1 MSKLGADF
9 NASKPTEA
17 DFVRH
22 PSKPNLATE
31 IRFIRTRLKSFFGA
45 MINLESGDFQDNI
58 IPQAALVDH
67 PNKPDSGNEFYS
79 EVTVDSRGIVTSGS
93 KETSFNAPRVFTAS
107 FANTGAVQEAADG
120 LVRDPATND
129 AQWPVNRL
137 PRAAAGTTTLPLV
150 KEYRFFAPKNVTKI
164 QVICIGGGLK
174 GDASTTGAAAK
185 VAWISFTVVPGE
197 QYRILVGQSDA
208 PSAFCTMDYARYVT
222 SEGYTKSTTISGA
235 GYIDKRQVH
244 NFKRSPFR
252 PFGSGGA
259 LNTPGTPGMVLLE
272 WYA

>member
-1 MSKLGADF
+1 MAKLGADF

-31 IRFIRTRLKSFFGA
+31 IRFIRSRLKSFFGTVV
-45 MINLESGDFQDNI
+45 NLESGDFQDNI

-79 EVTVDSRGIVTSGS
+79 EVTVDSRGIVTAGS
-93 KETSFNAPRVFTAS
+93 KEAKFNAPRVFTAS
-107 FANTGAVQEAADG
+107 FSNTGAIQEAADG
-120 LVRDPATND
+120 LVRDPAAND
-129 AQWPVNRL
+129 TQWPVNKL

-150 KEYRFFAPKNVTKI
+150 KEYRFFVPKNVTKI

-174 GDASTTGAAAK
+174 GSNSTPGAEAL
-185 VAWISFTVVPGE
+185 VGWISFTVVPE
-197 QYRILVGQSDA
+197 EEYRVFVGQSDA
-208 PSAFCTMDYARYVT
+208 PSAFCTMDYKRYVT
-222 SEGYTKSTTISGA
+222 SEGNVKWSTVSG
-235 GYIDKRQVH
+235 GVYLDKRQVH

>member
-1 MSKLGADF
+1 MAKLGADF

-31 IRFIRTRLKSFFGA
+31 IRFIRDRLKSFFGTV
-45 MINLESGDFQDNI
+45 LSVDTGDFKDNI
-58 IPQAALVDH
+58 IPQAALLDH
-67 PNKPDSGNEFYS
+67 PDKPDSGGDFYS
-79 EVTVDSRGIVTSGS
+79 EVTVDSRGFVTRGS
-93 KETSFNAPRVFTAS
+93 KERKLNAARVFTAS
-107 FANTGAVQEAADG
+107 FSNAGAVQEEAG
-120 LVRDPATND
+120 RIVRDPAAND
-129 AQWPVNRL
+129 AQWPVNKL
-137 PRAAAGTTTLPLV
+137 PRAASGTTTLPLV

-174 GDASTTGAAAK
+174 GDASTVGAEAK
-185 VAWISFTVVPGE
+185 VGWISFTVVPGE
-197 QYRILVGQSDA
+197 EYRILVGQSDA
-208 PSAFCTMDYARYVT
+208 PSAFCTMDYARYLT

-252 PFGSGGA
+252 PYGSGGA
-259 LNTPGTPGMVLLE
+259 LNTLGNPGMVLLE